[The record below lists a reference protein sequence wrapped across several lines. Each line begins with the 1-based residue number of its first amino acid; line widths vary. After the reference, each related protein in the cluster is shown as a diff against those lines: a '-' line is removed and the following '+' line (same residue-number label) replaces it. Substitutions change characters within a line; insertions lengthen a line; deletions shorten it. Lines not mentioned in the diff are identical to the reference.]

1 MSNFN
6 SDVPVLLN
14 NAADN
19 ADAQEDSGFAEI
31 LSSFERQHSEG
42 ASGENMS
49 GTIVSVSPENILVD
63 IGRKIE
69 GVLPIARWRE
79 TEKASPLWARPLPL
93 QLVLVTKKVI
103 TSCPRLRSIAQG
115 LDCSAGCF

>member
-14 NAADN
+14 NAGDN
-19 ADAQEDSGFAEI
+19 ADAIEDSGFAEI
-31 LSSFERQHSEG
+31 LSSFEREHSEG

-49 GTIVSVSPENILVD
+49 GTIVSITPENILVD

-69 GVLPIARWRE
+69 GMLPIAKWRE
-79 TEKASPLWARPLPL
+79 TEEGEP
-93 QLVLVTKKVI
+93 
-103 TSCPRLRSIAQG
+103 
-115 LDCSAGCF
+115 SAGKTIVVSAGPRNEEGYYQL